1 MSTREFRAEKL
12 AGESGVLEPKMSVLG
27 ANSSMGIRRSKSVV
41 SRVVADEA
49 IVVPIRRGA
58 ADMDSIF
65 TFNEV
70 GTRLWAMIEA
80 NQSASDLAAH
90 LQVEYGLS
98 AEKAAADTEQFLAEL
113 VNAGLID
120 KG

>member
-1 MSTREFRAEKL
+1 MPTL
-12 AGESGVLEPKMSVLG
+12 AV
-27 ANSSMGIRRSKSVV
+27 SSDAGIRRSQSVV

-49 IVVPIRRGA
+49 IVVPIRCGA

-65 TFNEV
+65 TFNET

-90 LQVEYGLS
+90 LQAEYEVS
-98 AEKAAADTEQFLAEL
+98 AEKAAADIQQFLADL
-113 VNAGLID
+113 TDAGLID
-120 KG
+120 RG

>member
-1 MSTREFRAEKL
+1 MPTL
-12 AGESGVLEPKMSVLG
+12 AVSSG
-27 ANSSMGIRRSKSVV
+27 AGIRRSQSVV

-65 TFNEV
+65 TFNET

-90 LQVEYGLS
+90 LQAEYGLS
-98 AEKAAADTEQFLAEL
+98 AETAAADIQQFLADL
-113 VNAGLID
+113 TDAGLVD
-120 KG
+120 RS

>member
-1 MSTREFRAEKL
+1 MSTTTEI
-12 AGESGVLEPKMSVLG
+12 PKT
-27 ANSSMGIRRSKSVV
+27 GIRRSQAVV

-58 ADMDSIF
+58 ADMDSIY

-70 GTRLWAMIEA
+70 GTELWAMIEA

-90 LQVEYGLS
+90 LATEYGLS
-98 AEKAAADTEQFLAEL
+98 AEKATADTERFLADL
-113 VNAGLID
+113 IDAGLID
-120 KG
+120 RA